1 MKTGEK
7 EKRRMEN
14 GDRRQTEN
22 RPPFSILLCEKHLL
36 GEL

>member
-7 EKRRMEN
+7 EN